1 MHCYC
6 SFKGVVCVQPEDRP
20 AKIKIN
26 IVNTERIM
34 SKDIRKPW
42 RLMLATDRERC
53 ICKESSSFR
62 DGVRLITTHCKHLNT
77 YTLCHVTLL
86 PGHSTTCTPPTSVL
100 FFLSIFVLLVVS
112 VSRFQLLPFLLAQTW
127 FWLFV
132 LCPCLR
138 SCLFLREKEDRIY
151 EPRVPLFL
159 RFLLNVFRIAVIK
172 KRRRKKKHLKRTLVI
187 ENNVKICEI
196 KKMVIYNFKHSWR
209 SFVVLCLNLF
219 FSEMSE
225 YEHVEGFLYIFCLLV
240 QLNSQRALPG
250 WGICFPS
257 VRNSHNSPLILQ

>member
-6 SFKGVVCVQPEDRP
+6 SFKGVVYVQPEDRP
-20 AKIKIN
+20 SKIKIN

-77 YTLCHVTLL
+77 YTLCHVTLEYL
-86 PGHSTTCTPPTSVL
+86 HSSHFCPL
-100 FFLSIFVLLVVS
+100 LSLYFRLLVLLVVS
-112 VSRFQLLPFLLAQTW
+112 VSRFQLLPFLLAQMW

-138 SCLFLREKEDRIY
+138 SRLFLREKEDRIY

-172 KRRRKKKHLKRTLVI
+172 KEGRKFKKFKKTLK
-187 ENNVKICEI
+187 ENACHWK
-196 KKMVIYNFKHSWR
+196 
-209 SFVVLCLNLF
+209 
-219 FSEMSE
+219 
-225 YEHVEGFLYIFCLLV
+225 
-240 QLNSQRALPG
+240 
-250 WGICFPS
+250 
-257 VRNSHNSPLILQ
+257 

>member
-6 SFKGVVCVQPEDRP
+6 SFKGIVCVQPEDRP

-42 RLMLATDRERC
+42 RLMLATERERC

-62 DGVRLITTHCKHLNT
+62 DGVTLITTHCKHLNT
-77 YTLCHVTLL
+77 YTLCHVTLKYL
-86 PGHSTTCTPPTSVL
+86 HSSHFCPL
-100 FFLSIFVLLVVS
+100 LSLYFCLLVLLVVS

-172 KRRRKKKHLKRTLVI
+172 KEERKLKKTHK
-187 ENNVKICEI
+187 ENACHWK
-196 KKMVIYNFKHSWR
+196 
-209 SFVVLCLNLF
+209 
-219 FSEMSE
+219 
-225 YEHVEGFLYIFCLLV
+225 
-240 QLNSQRALPG
+240 
-250 WGICFPS
+250 
-257 VRNSHNSPLILQ
+257 